1 MGLSRFFPLYTIAEM
16 KNIVPRTYLIEVC
29 YIEVPL
35 SCATVSFLQS
45 VMHTI
50 GFNLDTAL
58 SNKEH
63 GFAIIYAKTAMPWS
77 LDCKFLVMRLR
88 MTEQ

>member
-1 MGLSRFFPLYTIAEM
+1 MHRAMIQFLIMLVI
-16 KNIVPRTYLIEVC
+16 PRTSLYVEVR

-77 LDCKFLVMRLR
+77 LDCKFLAMRLR